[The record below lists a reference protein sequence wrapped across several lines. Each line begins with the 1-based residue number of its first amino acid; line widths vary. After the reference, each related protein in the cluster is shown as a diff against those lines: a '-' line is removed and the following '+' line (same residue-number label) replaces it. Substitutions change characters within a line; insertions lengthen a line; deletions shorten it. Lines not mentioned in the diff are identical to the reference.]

1 MRVRLFVL
9 DVVFKRYRS
18 VTVSAVLDWGFFS
31 SVCAES
37 LQKVA
42 RNEAK

>member
-1 MRVRLFVL
+1 
-9 DVVFKRYRS
+9 
-18 VTVSAVLDWGFFS
+18 VSAILDGGYFS

-42 RNEAK
+42 RNEVTPPFSESRRNLR